1 MLSGYGRQPWRQA
14 MYYHYY
20 EYPQP
25 HRVAPHFGIRTNR
38 YKLIRFYGPYDSW
51 ELFDIEQDRSEVKNL
66 INEPAMKGLISDL
79 KQQLKDLILQ
89 YKDEDALKIIEK
101 Q

>member
-1 MLSGYGRQPWRQA
+1 
-14 MYYHYY
+14 
-20 EYPQP
+20 
-25 HRVAPHFGIRTNR
+25 
-38 YKLIRFYGPYDSW
+38 
-51 ELFDIEQDRSEVKNL
+51 
-66 INEPAMKGLISDL
+66 MKGLISDL